1 MTSSNLY
8 NMLNIKDHVW
18 NETDKGLG
26 FILLPCKKM
35 IEAEKEMKQTLGAEI
50 ESKSSSEIIKAAE
63 KEILSF
69 ESKLDSIKIQV
80 LESFMHTRRVPS
92 EEVKI
97 PFLKLN
103 GKIQKLSQEE
113 ISNTNCTKLSF
124 RPVQDSVSWCLNKYS
139 CTLGFFKVLEW
150 KKSGGKN
157 ILSTLRPGKAKA

>member
-97 PFLKLN
+97 PFLKLTDEPFN
-103 GKIQKLSQEE
+103 FLFSIYLAKLDKKPKVQLQLELVVLTS
-113 ISNTNCTKLSF
+113 KLATS
-124 RPVQDSVSWCLNKYS
+124 PTDQWHDLK
-139 CTLGFFKVLEW
+139 
-150 KKSGGKN
+150 
-157 ILSTLRPGKAKA
+157 